1 MVLDFIPCDVDVFSG
16 IYEDY
21 KNIKKLNNNE
31 YNKLFF
37 KLLDVRFCKYILP
50 RGKNKGKLCMK
61 KFRCEGLYCSEHTY
75 LNTKCNLSTCENKRR
90 KGSKLCTKH
99 YKYKTIIEN
108 EIIENEIINFKEED
122 IESTKIDNFIC
133 YYPNI
138 NIYKIKIG
146 NDFLFP
152 KNYFSHESINKK
164 YNKNYH
170 VIKYKRFSLINL
182 LYNVYNNFKNKINNF
197 INKYNINMNFLYNF
211 LLFLKEYDF
220 SIINKKEK
228 QKRKILIEDFN
239 ENAKKGDN
247 YNYPL
252 LDYNLKYKID
262 INDIRDK
269 YNKYGYICKTD
280 ENKQLIIYN
289 LHGFDVT
296 YKYFRLRIKR
306 YKKNKKKNDK
316 RKLKLLYN
324 DANKDESLEI
334 TKEYF
339 YEILGKPN
347 KCYECNNDKNI
358 IKLYYLHFNNIYESY
373 NCSFCSLSDE
383 FIEAFGIEI
392 IGNIDEFIKNKNIIY
407 K

>member
-61 KFRCEGLYCSEHTY
+61 KIRSEGLYCSEHTY

-108 EIIENEIINFKEED
+108 EIINFKEED

-152 KNYFSHESINKK
+152 ENYFSHESIN
-164 YNKNYH
+164 
-170 VIKYKRFSLINL
+170 
-182 LYNVYNNFKNKINNF
+182 
-197 INKYNINMNFLYNF
+197 NKYNINMNFLYNF

-339 YEILGKPN
+339 YKILGKPN

-383 FIEAFGIEI
+383 FIETFGIEI